1 MSYEIKRDEKGN
13 VVIYK
18 DGKKLGSV
26 TSMGDEVEKED
37 DKEKDKK
44 K

>member
-26 TSMGDEVEKED
+26 ITMGDLVKKEP
-37 DKEKDKK
+37 EDKK